1 MGKKNNSLSFLNQSN
16 IPFLNLI
23 ISIKSNKTN
32 VITESQIKMELIIN
46 KYIQNSINDLY
57 ILINNF
63 NNGINWKSVYKSK
76 EYSGYINQ

>member
-1 MGKKNNSLSFLNQSN
+1 
-16 IPFLNLI
+16 
-23 ISIKSNKTN
+23 
-32 VITESQIKMELIIN
+32 MELIIN

-63 NNGINWKSVYKSK
+63 NDGINWKSVYKSK

>member
-1 MGKKNNSLSFLNQSN
+1 LGKKNNYFSFLNQSN

-23 ISIKSNKTN
+23 ISIKSSKTN

-63 NNGINWKSVYKSK
+63 NDGINWKSVYKSK
-76 EYSGYINQ
+76 ELGLMNQ

>member
-1 MGKKNNSLSFLNQSN
+1 MGKKNNYFSFLNQSN

-23 ISIKSNKTN
+23 ISIKSSKTN

-63 NNGINWKSVYKSK
+63 NDGINWKSVYKSK
-76 EYSGYINQ
+76 ELGLMNQ

>member
-1 MGKKNNSLSFLNQSN
+1 MRKKNNYFSFLNQSN

-46 KYIQNSINDLY
+46 KYIQ
-57 ILINNF
+57 
-63 NNGINWKSVYKSK
+63 
-76 EYSGYINQ
+76 

>member
-1 MGKKNNSLSFLNQSN
+1 MKKKEVFKKQFQHQLWKKK
-16 IPFLNLI
+16 I
-23 ISIKSNKTN
+23 ISIKSSKTN

-63 NNGINWKSVYKSK
+63 NDGINWKSVYKSK
-76 EYSGYINQ
+76 EYSG